1 MMAAGTSRSG
11 GFFDFDIAIKSMG
24 KLQLYAEKWIPF
36 EKELAV
42 IVVRT
47 EDDEGNLRD
56 VHAYP
61 AVETI
66 HEDSI
71 CTSVFYPPRQ
81 VSTDVCAKASKTAAE
96 AIRTLKGRGIFAVE
110 IFLLKDGKCHM

>member
-1 MMAAGTSRSG
+1 MAAGTSRSG

-110 IFLLKDGKCHM
+110 IFF